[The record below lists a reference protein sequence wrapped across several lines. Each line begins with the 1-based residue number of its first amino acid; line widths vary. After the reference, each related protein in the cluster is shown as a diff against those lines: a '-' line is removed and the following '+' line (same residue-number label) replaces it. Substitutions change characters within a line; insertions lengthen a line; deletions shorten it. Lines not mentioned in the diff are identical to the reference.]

1 MSSPKISEQEKRIL
15 RENAKKELERM
26 EECLSDQS
34 TVQILDSFKN
44 KFNICETVYK
54 VILKEHQKRKGKSV
68 TNFLMVDMRQ
78 VPNALKFAGYD
89 FDKELLIEL
98 FGSSSQ
104 KGETVKKL
112 RDKITHGIDETA
124 AEEIITRKD
133 ELFGYMDKFLTE
145 IRLFNNITSHE

>member
-1 MSSPKISEQEKRIL
+1 
-15 RENAKKELERM
+15 
-26 EECLSDQS
+26 
-34 TVQILDSFKN
+34 
-44 KFNICETVYK
+44 
-54 VILKEHQKRKGKSV
+54 
-68 TNFLMVDMRQ
+68 MVDMRQ

-89 FDKELLIEL
+89 FDKELLVEL

-145 IRLFNNITSHE
+145 IRLFNNVTSHE